1 MEIEIAKIL
10 TETKQK
16 TRRARSGTCIVNS
29 DVLCRGRDSDLRHT
43 KQPPSGI
50 CPSRP
55 SVSTC
60 VRYVPLRPELRASR
74 LTQRAGEWPGSP
86 KRGGLPRTEYN
97 LESFEGGSFRV
108 GGQREQGA
116 LRWVCLTVSL
126 TCTSIFPGTGQ
137 SGSLARSLT
146 HRRHSSVQ
154 QRLRAVILVL
164 VVPVHVSTVPSCST
178 SAGSAG
184 AALLF
189 WAVGSGQWAAPQQRR
204 RRLRCSIGVFCRLQA
219 AQGGSEPDFCRR
231 VDTSLLPRSRSVP
244 QAIWPRAR
252 KLAAIGGKRRGATL
266 PAPCCVLL
274 RAAACCCLLLLAAC
288 SAPLHFALR
297 AVF

>member
-1 MEIEIAKIL
+1 MEIEIGKIL

-86 KRGGLPRTEYN
+86 KRGGLPSTEYN
-97 LESFEGGSFRV
+97 LESFEGESFRV
-108 GGQREQGA
+108 GGSVSRA
-116 LRWVCLTVSL
+116 LCGGCVSQPHSL

-137 SGSLARSLT
+137 SGSLT

-154 QRLRAVILVL
+154 QRLRGSCSDSSTST
-164 VVPVHVSTVPSCST
+164 VPVHVSTVPSCST

-189 WAVGSGQWAAPQQRR
+189 WAVGLGQWAAPQQRR

-252 KLAAIGGKRRGATL
+252 KLAAIGGKRREATL
-266 PAPCCVLL
+266 PVPCSLL
-274 RAAACCCLLLLAAC
+274 RAAAACCLLLLAPC
-288 SAPLHFALR
+288 SAPLHLALR

>member
-108 GGQREQGA
+108 GGGSVSRA
-116 LRWVCLTVSL
+116 LCGGCVS
-126 TCTSIFPGTGQ
+126 Q
-137 SGSLARSLT
+137 SRSLAPASSQALASPARSLARSLT
-146 HRRHSSVQ
+146 GGTPVCSSDFVQ
-154 QRLRAVILVL
+154 
-164 VVPVHVSTVPSCST
+164 
-178 SAGSAG
+178 
-184 AALLF
+184 
-189 WAVGSGQWAAPQQRR
+189 
-204 RRLRCSIGVFCRLQA
+204 
-219 AQGGSEPDFCRR
+219 
-231 VDTSLLPRSRSVP
+231 
-244 QAIWPRAR
+244 
-252 KLAAIGGKRRGATL
+252 
-266 PAPCCVLL
+266 
-274 RAAACCCLLLLAAC
+274 
-288 SAPLHFALR
+288 
-297 AVF
+297 